1 MLGAVGASELDD
13 GERKKKLLFRNAPFL
28 QPHLISSFPFPWK
41 LREDIVNYALE
52 WTRLKSQRQESAR
65 ERDDRKD
72 RRVQSIFKRTFRRPA
87 SRGRR
92 RRHHALLLLS
102 AFLSLSLG
110 LRLDGEREGSE
121 SPCVVPLV
129 RDFSSEKGK
138 GESFSRSKIKERS
151 ILTEGRA
158 ARGVIFSLSLCLS
171 RSLHF
176 ECLLTAG

>member
-1 MLGAVGASELDD
+1 MER
-13 GERKKKLLFRNAPFL
+13 ERKNSSFETPPFCSR
-28 QPHLISSFPFPWK
+28 ISSHRSPFPWK

-151 ILTEGRA
+151 FLTEGRA